1 MSYEVLTGMGGVTVE
16 RDVSATMRDGTV
28 LLADVYRPKEEGPHP
43 VLLSRHPY
51 DKQAALSNFGYAHPA
66 WYAQRG
72 YLVVVQDCR
81 GRYLSDGHFT
91 PFLNESE
98 DGYDTVEWA
107 ARLPLGGHDRG
118 QQRGP
123 WSRNGSTQS
132 DQRRAGGCEGGC

>member
-72 YLVVVQDCR
+72 YLVVVQD
-81 GRYLSDGHFT
+81 GHRR
-91 PFLNESE
+91 
-98 DGYDTVEWA
+98 DT
-107 ARLPLGGHDRG
+107 
-118 QQRGP
+118 
-123 WSRNGSTQS
+123 
-132 DQRRAGGCEGGC
+132 